1 MDSIRVERLR
11 CLGDTG
17 YIQLK
22 PITVL
27 LGQNSSG
34 KSSFL
39 RILPLLKQS
48 LESRTTGPILWSG
61 RLVDFGN
68 FEDAHQTGAEDN
80 IEFSFNFKLES
91 RKFIPGKNKN
101 LSYFLFSAEATNILN
116 TFPITLTLQI
126 SENKKKETTRTSR
139 IFLQLEDS
147 KIQLDFREDDSV
159 TNFLVNSFNVL
170 TLGNKYVTTKFDR
183 SLILPTITESEQKKE
198 YDFEKLSSLSPAFI
212 RYRSRFR
219 ALFQALIDKTK
230 ETAHHA
236 TKLETIIQMA
246 LSFGLGNSENM
257 LKDIQENNIA
267 GKSWKNKTKNWTV
280 ETKDFKELRDL
291 IIANAIPFI
300 LEKCDDTLANF
311 SKNISYIGP
320 VRATAERYYRTQD
333 LAVDEVDYQG
343 SNLAMFLRNL
353 SDSEMRNFS
362 TWTLDNF
369 GFKPSITSSR
379 GHISVKIRS
388 KNSDKEPN
396 VADTGFGFSQILPV
410 ITQLWLLSS
419 LPKANIQPN
428 SRRVSRGTITYAIE
442 QPELHLHPR
451 LQGTLTDALVK
462 SIKAANEKKIQLR
475 LMIET
480 HSEVLVN
487 RLGQLVAE
495 GKISPDEINI
505 VLFEPSDKPGE
516 VTIRNAQ
523 FDSDGYLL
531 NWPLGFFEM
540 ELV

>member
-48 LESRTTGPILWSG
+48 VESRTTGPILWFG

-68 FEDAHQTGAEDN
+68 FKDAHQTGAEDNNN

-91 RKFIPGKNKN
+91 RNLTYPRGFPYFVFSGKVN
-101 LSYFLFSAEATNILN
+101 NILN
-116 TFPITLTLQI
+116 SCDIKLTLQI
-126 SENKKKETTRTSR
+126 SEHKEKKTTRTSR
-139 IFLQLEDS
+139 IILQLEDS
-147 KIQLDFREDDSV
+147 KIQLDFGEDDSV
-159 TNFLVNSFNVL
+159 TIFSVNNSLNVL
-170 TLGNKYVTTKFDR
+170 NLGKYVAIKFDR
-183 SLILPTITESEQKKE
+183 SLLLPTITESEQKKE
-198 YDFEKLSSLSPAFI
+198 YEFEKLSSPSPGLI
-212 RYRSRFR
+212 ISRSSFR

-230 ETAHHA
+230 ETAPNA
-236 TKLETIIQMA
+236 TKSDTIIQMA

-257 LKDIQENNIA
+257 LKNIQENNF
-267 GKSWKNKTKNWTV
+267 GTPGWKKKTRNWTV
-280 ETKDFKELRDL
+280 ETKDFQDLRDL

-300 LEKCDDTLANF
+300 LEECDETLANF

-320 VRATAERYYRTQD
+320 VRATAQRYYRTQD
-333 LAVDEVDYQG
+333 FAVDEVDYQG
-343 SNLAMFLRNL
+343 NNLAMFLRNL
-353 SDSEMRNFS
+353 TDSEMKSFS
-362 TWTLDNF
+362 AWTLDNF
-369 GFKPSITSSR
+369 GFKPSIKSSE
-379 GHISVKIRS
+379 GHISVTICS
-388 KNSDKEPN
+388 KDSDKDLN
-396 VADTGFGFSQILPV
+396 IADTGFGFSQILPV
-410 ITQLWLLSS
+410 ITQLWSLSS
-419 LPKANIQPN
+419 KGNLQST
-428 SRRVSRGTITYAIE
+428 SRRVNRGPITYAIE

-451 LQGTLTDALVK
+451 LQGNLTDALVK
-462 SIKAANEKKIQLR
+462 SIKTAKEKKIDLR

-487 RLGQLVAE
+487 RLGQLIAE
-495 GKISPDEINI
+495 GKISPNEINI
-505 VLFEPSDKPGE
+505 VLFEPSDQLGE
-516 VTIRNAQ
+516 VTIRNVQ

-531 NWPLGFFEM
+531 DWPLGFFEM

>member
-11 CLGDTG
+11 CLSDTG

-48 LESRTTGPILWSG
+48 LEFRTTGPILWSG

-91 RKFIPGKNKN
+91 RKFPH
-101 LSYFLFSAEATNILN
+101 SRDFYFLFSVESNILN
-116 TFPITLTLQI
+116 TFDIILTLQV
-126 SENKKKETTRTSR
+126 SEHKKKETTRTSK

-147 KIQLDFREDDSV
+147 KIQLDFGEDDSL

-170 TLGNKYVTTKFDR
+170 NLGNKYIARKFDR
-183 SLILPTITESEQKKE
+183 SLLLPTITESEQKKE
-198 YDFEKLSSLSPAFI
+198 YESEKLSSLSPGI
-212 RYRSRFR
+212 IRSRSPLR
-219 ALFQALIDKTK
+219 ALSRALIDKTRK
-230 ETAHHA
+230 TAHHA

-257 LKDIQENNIA
+257 LRDIQENNFA
-267 GKSWKNKTKNWTV
+267 GKSWKDKTKNWTV

-343 SNLAMFLRNL
+343 NNLAMFLRNL
-353 SDSEMRNFS
+353 TNSEMESFS
-362 TWTLDNF
+362 VWTLDNF
-369 GFKPSITSSR
+369 GFKPSIKSSE
-379 GHISVKIRS
+379 GHISLTICS
-388 KNSDKEPN
+388 KDSDKN
-396 VADTGFGFSQILPV
+396 LNIADTGFGFSQILPV
-410 ITQLWLLSS
+410 ITQLWSLSS
-419 LPKANIQPN
+419 KENLQSTSP
-428 SRRVSRGTITYAIE
+428 RVNRGTITYAIE

-462 SIKAANEKKIQLR
+462 SIKTAKEKEIDLR

-505 VLFEPSDKPGE
+505 VLFEPSEQVGE
-516 VTIRNAQ
+516 VIIRNAQ

>member
-27 LGQNSSG
+27 IGQNSSG

-68 FEDAHQTGAEDN
+68 FEDAHQIGAEDN
-80 IEFSFNFKLES
+80 IEFSFNFRLES
-91 RKFIPGKNKN
+91 RKFIPGRD
-101 LSYFLFSAEATNILN
+101 LSYFLFSGEATNILN

-170 TLGNKYVTTKFDR
+170 TLGNKYVTTKFDS

-300 LEKCDDTLANF
+300 LQQCDDTLANF

-353 SDSEMRNFS
+353 TDSEMRNFS

-419 LPKANIQPN
+419 LPKGNIQPT
-428 SRRVSRGTITYAIE
+428 SRLVNRGTITYAIE

-462 SIKAANEKKIQLR
+462 SIKAAKEKKIQLR

-505 VLFEPSDKPGE
+505 VLFEPSDKLGE

>member
-1 MDSIRVERLR
+1 MDSIKVERLR

-80 IEFSFNFKLES
+80 IEFSFNFKLQS
-91 RKFIPGKNKN
+91 RKFP
-101 LSYFLFSAEATNILN
+101 STREFYYFLFSGEANILN
-116 TFPITLTLQI
+116 TFPITLTLQV
-126 SENKKKETTRTSR
+126 SENKKKETTRTSG

-170 TLGNKYVTTKFDR
+170 TLGNKYVTRKFDR
-183 SLILPTITESEQKKE
+183 SLLLPTITESDPKKE
-198 YDFEKLSSLSPAFI
+198 YDFEKLSSLSPGII

-219 ALFQALIDKTK
+219 ALFQALIDKTQ

-257 LKDIQENNIA
+257 LKDIQENNFA
-267 GKSWKNKTKNWTV
+267 GKSWKDKTKNWTV

-320 VRATAERYYRTQD
+320 VRARAERYYRTQD
-333 LAVDEVDYQG
+333 LAADEVDYEG
-343 SNLAMFLRNL
+343 NNLAMFLRNL
-353 SDSEMRNFS
+353 TDSEMENFS

-369 GFKPSITSSR
+369 GFKPSITSSL
-379 GHISVKIRS
+379 GHISVKICS
-388 KNSDKEPN
+388 KNSDKDLN

-419 LPKANIQPN
+419 F
-428 SRRVSRGTITYAIE
+428 RRVNRETITYAIE

-451 LQGTLTDALVK
+451 LQGTLTDAFVK
-462 SIKAANEKKIQLR
+462 SIKAAKEKKIQLR

-495 GKISPDEINI
+495 GKISPDQINI
-505 VLFEPSDKPGE
+505 VLFEPSDKLGE

>member
-1 MDSIRVERLR
+1 MDSIRVKRLR
-11 CLGDTG
+11 CLADTG

-34 KSSFL
+34 KSTFL

-48 LESRTTGPILWSG
+48 VESRTTGPILWSG

-68 FEDAHQTGAEDN
+68 FDDAHQTGSEDN
-80 IEFSFNFKLES
+80 IAFSFNFKVES
-91 RKFIPGKNKN
+91 RNFAYRDYSYLFLSEEARIVNK
-101 LSYFLFSAEATNILN
+101 IDM
-116 TFPITLTLQI
+116 TLTLEI
-126 SENKKKETTRTSR
+126 SKHKEKETTRTSR
-139 IFLQLEDS
+139 IFLQLDDS
-147 KIQLDFREDDSV
+147 KIQLDFGEDEYI
-159 TNFLVNSFNVL
+159 TNFFVNSFNVL
-170 TLGNKYVTTKFDR
+170 SLGNKYVSKKIDR
-183 SLILPTITESEQKKE
+183 SSLLPTITESELKKE
-198 YDFEKLSSLSPAFI
+198 YDFEKSSSLSRLI
-212 RYRSRFR
+212 RSRSRFR

-257 LKDIQENNIA
+257 LKDIQENNFA
-267 GKSWKNKTKNWTV
+267 SKYWKSKTKNWTI

-300 LEKCDDTLANF
+300 IEKCDDTIANF
-311 SKNISYIGP
+311 SNNISYIGP

-333 LAVDEVDYQG
+333 LSVDEVDYQG

-353 SDSEMRNFS
+353 TDPELASFS
-362 TWTLDNF
+362 AWTLDNF
-369 GFKPSITSSR
+369 GFEPSIKSSL
-379 GHISVKIRS
+379 GHISVTIRS
-388 KNSDKEPN
+388 KDSDKDLN

-419 LPKANIQPN
+419 FSIRNLHPT
-428 SRRVSRGTITYAIE
+428 SRRVNRGTITYAIE

-462 SIKAANEKKIQLR
+462 SIKAAKDKNIDLR

-480 HSEVLVN
+480 HSEVLAN

-505 VLFEPSDKPGE
+505 VLFEPSDKAGE
-516 VTIRNAQ
+516 VRIRNAK
-523 FDSDGYLL
+523 FNSDGYLL
-531 NWPLGFFEM
+531 NWPLGFFDM

>member
-11 CLGDTG
+11 CLADTG

-68 FEDAHQTGAEDN
+68 FEDAHQSGAEDN

-91 RKFIPGKNKN
+91 IKSRDSRDF
-101 LSYFLFSAEATNILN
+101 SYVIFSTEINILN
-116 TFPITLTLQI
+116 AFDITLTLQV
-126 SENKKKETTRTSR
+126 SEHKKKETTRTSR
-139 IFLQLEDS
+139 IILQLEDS
-147 KIQLDFREDDSV
+147 KIQLDLAEDNSI

-170 TLGNKYVTTKFDR
+170 NLGNKYVAGKFDR
-183 SLILPTITESEQKKE
+183 SLLLPTITESEQKKE
-198 YDFEKLSSLSPAFI
+198 YDFEKLSSLSPGLI
-212 RYRSRFR
+212 RYRFRFR

-230 ETAHHA
+230 ETAHHL

-246 LSFGLGNSENM
+246 RSFGIGNSENM
-257 LKDIQENNIA
+257 LKDIQENSFA
-267 GKSWKNKTKNWTV
+267 SKSWKDKTKDWTV
-280 ETKDFKELRDL
+280 ETNDFQELRDL

-300 LEKCDDTLANF
+300 LEKCDDKLANF

-320 VRATAERYYRTQD
+320 VRATAQRYYRTQD
-333 LAVDEVDYQG
+333 LAVDEVDYEG
-343 SNLAMFLRNL
+343 KNLAMFLRNL
-353 SDSEMRNFS
+353 TDSEMEKFS
-362 TWTLDNF
+362 TWTLNNF
-369 GFKPSITSSR
+369 GFKASIEPSL

-388 KNSDKEPN
+388 KNSAKDLN

-419 LPKANIQPN
+419 LPKGHLKSTSSPRN
-428 SRRVSRGTITYAIE
+428 RVTITYAIE

-451 LQGTLTDALVK
+451 LQGRLTDALVK
-462 SIKAANEKKIQLR
+462 SIAAAKKQKIDLR

-505 VLFEPSDKPGE
+505 VLFEPSDRLGE
-516 VTIRNAQ
+516 VNIRNSQ

>member
-11 CLGDTG
+11 CLTDTC

-34 KSSFL
+34 KSTFL
-39 RILPLLKQS
+39 RVLPLLKQS
-48 LESRTTGPILWSG
+48 VESRTTGPILWSG

-68 FEDAHQTGAEDN
+68 FDDAHQTGAEDN
-80 IEFSFNFKLES
+80 IAFSFNFKLES
-91 RKFIPGKNKN
+91 RILPSTIDFSYLL
-101 LSYFLFSAEATNILN
+101 LSGEARILN
-116 TFPITLTLQI
+116 TFDITLTLQV
-126 SENKKKETTRTSR
+126 SKHQKKETTRTGK

-147 KIQLDFREDDSV
+147 RIQLNFDEEEYITD
-159 TNFLVNSFNVL
+159 FLVNSFNVL
-170 TLGNKYVTTKFDR
+170 SLGNKYVSSKFDR
-183 SLILPTITESEQKKE
+183 SSILPTITENEKKKE
-198 YDFEKLSSLSPAFI
+198 YDFEKLSSLSRFI
-212 RYRSRFR
+212 RSRSRFR

-257 LKDIQENNIA
+257 LKDIQENNFA
-267 GKSWKNKTKNWTV
+267 SPYWKNKTKNWTV
-280 ETKDFKELRDL
+280 ETKDFQELRDL

-311 SKNISYIGP
+311 SNNISYIGP

-333 LAVDEVDYQG
+333 LAVDQVDYQG
-343 SNLAMFLRNL
+343 NNLAMFLRNL
-353 SDSEMRNFS
+353 TDSEMRSFS
-362 TWTLDNF
+362 DWTLDNF
-369 GFKPSITSSR
+369 GFKPSLKSSL
-379 GHISVKIRS
+379 GHISVRIRS
-388 KNSDKEPN
+388 KDSDQELN

-419 LPKANIQPN
+419 FPKRNLPST
-428 SRRVSRGTITYAIE
+428 SRRVNRGTITYAIE

-462 SIKAANEKKIQLR
+462 SIKAAKDKNIDLR

-480 HSEVLVN
+480 HSEVLAN

-505 VLFEPSDKPGE
+505 VLFEPSDKAGE
-516 VTIRNAQ
+516 VRIRNAQ
-523 FDSDGYLL
+523 FNSDGYLL
-531 NWPLGFFEM
+531 NWPLGFFDM

>member
-91 RKFIPGKNKN
+91 RQFPSARDF
-101 LSYFLFSAEATNILN
+101 SYFLFSGEAKILN
-116 TFPITLTLQI
+116 TCDITLTLQV

-147 KIQLDFREDDSV
+147 KIQLSFGEDDSL
-159 TNFLVNSFNVL
+159 TDFFVNSFNVL
-170 TLGNKYVTTKFDR
+170 NLGNKYVTRKFDR

-198 YDFEKLSSLSPAFI
+198 YEFEKSSSLSPGFV

-280 ETKDFKELRDL
+280 ETKDFKDLRDL

-343 SNLAMFLRNL
+343 NNLAMFLRNL
-353 SDSEMRNFS
+353 TDSEMKNFS

-369 GFKPSITSSR
+369 GFKPSIKSSL

-388 KNSDKEPN
+388 KNSDKYLN

-419 LPKANIQPN
+419 F
-428 SRRVSRGTITYAIE
+428 RRVNRGTITYAIE

-462 SIKAANEKKIQLR
+462 SIKAAKEKKIQLR

-505 VLFEPSDKPGE
+505 VLFEPSDKLGE